1 VNRLAPSQGRYQEAE
16 PLFRRAL
23 AIGKKVSGP
32 EHDSVAVTMTNL
44 AEMCH
49 LSGRLPEA
57 ETLLRQVFVL
67 LERIPGPEHP
77 ELALALNNLASQY
90 QDHQRYSGGVS
101 PE

>member
-1 VNRLAPSQGRYQEAE
+1 
-16 PLFRRAL
+16 
-23 AIGKKVSGP
+23 
-32 EHDSVAVTMTNL
+32 MTNL